1 MGKPNPNR
9 DEELP
14 LEQQPEACGEIP
26 RSDPA
31 EMTGIGASA
40 RDIVASKQRPRPGL
54 RVSKKAGRESFSP
67 AAVEGAVAR
76 GFLLGH
82 RTTGRPG

>member
-14 LEQQPEACGEIP
+14 FEQQLEASGETP

-40 RDIVASKQRPRPGL
+40 GDIVARDKSPRPGL
-54 RVSKKAGRESFSP
+54 RVSKKAAREYFSA

-76 GFLLGH
+76 GFLRGH